1 MYLYYSFSTVTRSS
15 PTTPDV
21 PRRPGQAQPGLPD
34 LLPPGNGPL
43 RPAAI
48 SAEEKAASP
57 ACAGDMPIPETLF
70 SAKTYNA
77 LRRSRISTI
86 KELCALEPADFKW
99 LRSLGKKAE
108 QEVAAYRARIGAPL
122 KLNA

>member
-1 MYLYYSFSTVTRSS
+1 MYLYYSFSTVAR
-15 PTTPDV
+15 PTLDA

-34 LLPPGNGPL
+34 LLAPGKGPL
-43 RPAAI
+43 RPAAS
-48 SAEEKAASP
+48 SAEEKATGP
-57 ACAGDMPIPETLF
+57 AYVGDVPIPETLF

-77 LRRSRISTI
+77 LRRSRISTL

-108 QEVAAYRARIGAPL
+108 QEIAAYRARIGAPL
-122 KLNA
+122 KSNN